1 MVFSYNKVKGCNAQ
15 TLCHRSTNRDIL
27 FNTKTSGNK
36 AMNVEAII
44 EKSVDGL
51 YAARSES
58 KIGRSYFGGF
68 GDNVDEAK
76 EDFFLSIHEA
86 IEDAEEQGL
95 PHPLFDE
102 VHVTFTYDIPSL
114 FNCFDMLNT
123 SKFASYAGIN
133 ESKMRQYKCGAA
145 YPGTKTTKKILEAI
159 RKIGAELSAVML

>member
-1 MVFSYNKVKGCNAQ
+1 MVFSYNKIKGCNAQ
-15 TLCHRSTNRDIL
+15 TLCHRSTNWDIL

-76 EDFFLSIHEA
+76 EDFFLSIREA

-95 PHPLFDE
+95 PHPVFED
-102 VHVTFTYDIPSL
+102 VHVNFTYDLPSF
-114 FNCFDMLNT
+114 FNNFDMLNT

-145 YPGTKTTKKILEAI
+145 YPGTKTTKKILAAI